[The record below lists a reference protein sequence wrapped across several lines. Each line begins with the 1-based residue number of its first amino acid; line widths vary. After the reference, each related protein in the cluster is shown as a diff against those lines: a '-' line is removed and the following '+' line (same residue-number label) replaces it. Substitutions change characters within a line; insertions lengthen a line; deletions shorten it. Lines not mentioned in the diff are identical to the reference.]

1 MMSAQPALQPLL
13 HYCHAICPLPHELEE
28 DIVRHAEIKEYK
40 KNEMVLKAGQV
51 GNHASFVLQGL
62 IRSYYLKDEEEITTK
77 FLQPGS
83 TITSIYSFYSRKP
96 GNEYIV
102 ALDDTQLASFHFDHL
117 QMMYK
122 KHPLFNMI
130 GRVITERY
138 LFFLE
143 IEMYNMRK
151 QKAEDRYQFFIKH
164 FPELLQKVPLKYIA
178 TYLGMNLETLSR
190 IRGKK
195 VNNNR

>member
-1 MMSAQPALQPLL
+1 MTDAPLALQPLL
-13 HYCHAICPLPHELEE
+13 YYCHAICALPNELEE
-28 DIVRHAEIKEYK
+28 DIIKYAEIKEYK
-40 KNEMVLKAGQV
+40 KNEMILKAGQV

-62 IRSYYLKDEEEITTK
+62 IRSYYLKDEEDVTTK

-102 ALDDTQLASFHFDHL
+102 ALEDTLLASFHFDHL
-117 QMMYK
+117 QYMYK
-122 KHPLFNMI
+122 KHPLFNMV

-138 LFFLE
+138 LYFLE

-190 IRGKK
+190 IRAKK
-195 VNNNR
+195 VIRS